1 MVRLLFFLS
10 FFLLSAIQSVA
21 GHGFV
26 HEVNIEGKDFP
37 GWNPF
42 DDPFVARLQ
51 QSDKESWSICL

>member
-1 MVRLLFFLS
+1 MVRLLFFLP
-10 FFLLSAIQSVA
+10 FLLLSATQSVA

-42 DDPFVARLQ
+42 DDPFVARLRQ
-51 QSDKESWSICL
+51 LDKES

>member
-21 GHGFV
+21 GHGFF

-51 QSDKESWSICL
+51 QSDKES